1 MRKSPGRR
9 VIVPSVGPGRKPRAA
24 AWIVLS
30 PTSPAE
36 SRHFEGHEDLVEAVS
51 SMPTLQELRRDEVDA
66 AFWMGARLAQVYA
79 PDICAAAG
87 ATNCR
92 PVQIPETPPVP

>member
-1 MRKSPGRR
+1 YEVQAGRLWPDLPESLERRIVR
-9 VIVPSVGPGRKPRAA
+9 VF
-24 AWIVLS
+24 VLS

-36 SRHFEGHEDLVEAVS
+36 RRHFEGHEDLVEAVS
-51 SMPTLQELRRDEVDA
+51 SMPTLQELQPDEVDA

-87 ATNCR
+87 ARDCAAVHL
-92 PVQIPETPPVP
+92 PDAPPVP